1 VTDSLNATHRLQNA
15 IDDEDVQLAA
25 EAIRQGADVNALWD
39 DQTLLSAVVQM
50 GNAELVRLLLSA
62 GADPNRK
69 HPDGTTALT
78 WCGNAEIMTLL
89 LDAGASARHEL
100 GERMEFFS
108 LQSAAEDGDVER
120 LRLLLDRGDAECLLN
135 RFTAGLDWTPL
146 HHAANGGHLEAA
158 QLLIDA
164 GADPNLFDDD
174 RGFDTAISLAAD
186 RGDVEMFKLLLANG
200 ADPTLEA
207 WPARSALDVARR
219 HTGNPELLECI
230 EKVLATRCTRIS
242 RHVNAPRA
250 DVYRALLDPRAIA
263 VWKAPDGMTCR
274 VHVFEAREG
283 GFFRISLTY
292 DEPGG
297 AGKTT
302 GPTDTYR
309 GRFVKLVPDEQ
320 VVEVMKF
327 ETSKPAMR
335 GVMRVTITLTDAGD
349 GTDVLAVHDRVPPGV
364 SLADNETGWRMALD
378 KLAALVESGCGAPER
393 SDPPDT
399 SPPLRSG

>member
-1 VTDSLNATHRLQNA
+1 VTDPLNATHRLQNA

-78 WCGNAEIMTLL
+78 WCGNAEIMALL

-100 GERMEFFS
+100 GERMDFFS

-164 GADPNLFDDD
+164 GADPNLIDDE
-174 RGFDTAISLAAD
+174 RGYTAISLAAG
-186 RGDVEMFKLLLANG
+186 RGDVEMVKLLLANG
-200 ADPTLEA
+200 ADPTEA
-207 WPARSALDVARR
+207 GTLHSALDAARR
-219 HTGNPELLECI
+219 HAGNPELLECI
-230 EKVLATRCTRIS
+230 EKALATSCTRIS

-263 VWKAPDGMTCR
+263 VWKVPDGMTCR

-292 DEPGG
+292 AEPGR

-302 GPTDTYR
+302 EHTDTYR

-320 VVEVMKF
+320 VVEVMEF
-327 ETSKPAMR
+327 ETSKYAMR
-335 GVMRVTITLTDAGD
+335 GEMTVTITLTDAGD
-349 GTDVLAVHDRVPPGV
+349 GTDVLAVHDRVPPGI
-364 SLADNETGWRMALD
+364 SPADNETGWRMALD
-378 KLAALVESGCGAPER
+378 KLAALVEPGFGKEQP
-393 SDPPDT
+393 
-399 SPPLRSG
+399 